1 MNLLHLTP
9 QQRFRL
15 RHLRDTTHDA
25 ALLRRCLALLQL
37 DQGRSVAE
45 TAAELGLARQSVYN
59 WLDHYLAS
67 PTPLALYDH
76 RGHAHVTAWDEELL
90 SVFRCGLEQPPS
102 LWGYRDL

>member
-15 RHLRDTTHDA
+15 RQLRATTPDA

-37 DQGRSVAE
+37 DQGRSVAQA
-45 TAAELGLARQSVYN
+45 AAELGVTRQSVYN

-67 PTPLALYDH
+67 PTPRALHDR
-76 RGHAHVTAWDEELL
+76 RGYAHLTAWDEELL
-90 SVFRCGLEQPPS
+90 AVLRSALEQPPS
-102 LWGYRDL
+102 HWGYQ